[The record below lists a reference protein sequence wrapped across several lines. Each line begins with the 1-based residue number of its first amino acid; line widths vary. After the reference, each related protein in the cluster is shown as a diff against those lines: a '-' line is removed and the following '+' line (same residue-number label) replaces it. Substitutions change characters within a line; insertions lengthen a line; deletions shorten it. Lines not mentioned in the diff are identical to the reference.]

1 MNNNIAY
8 LTEHRVPT
16 ISEADTKCL
25 QAYHNFF
32 KDKQRELQEWLIK
45 ELINRPDFGD
55 FIRSQS
61 KEALESQNRHSQQ
74 LQYKAIFKNEWEDY
88 VLYQSQQGI
97 TFAQM
102 DVNFYSWYDVIRL
115 ARTWMIPRLI
125 KETKNEEDVLYVL
138 GGMNLFFDISM
149 SIIAESYLDEKQSI
163 IEIQKKEQEKINQKL
178 KQTLYSVEL
187 KNQELEQFAYIA
199 SHDLQEPL
207 RTASS
212 FIHLLRK
219 KYQGALDEKANLYL
233 TQISNSS
240 ERMIGLINGLLEYSR
255 LGHQKDTQTLDC
267 NEIISDL
274 LLDLEQVIRE
284 NNAGISVKDMPK
296 LEVYPTQFKLLFQ
309 NLITNAIKFRNKDI
323 DPSIQITAKE
333 KKDHWEFCVSDNG
346 IGINKEYFNKIFI
359 IFQRL
364 HTKKE
369 YGGAGIGLAHCKKIV
384 ELHQGKIWVESQ
396 LGKGSKFYF
405 TISKSIS
412 HEKAT

>member
-32 KDKQRELQEWLIK
+32 KDKQKELQEWLIK

-149 SIIAESYLDEKQSI
+149 SI
-163 IEIQKKEQEKINQKL
+163 
-178 KQTLYSVEL
+178 
-187 KNQELEQFAYIA
+187 
-199 SHDLQEPL
+199 
-207 RTASS
+207 
-212 FIHLLRK
+212 
-219 KYQGALDEKANLYL
+219 
-233 TQISNSS
+233 
-240 ERMIGLINGLLEYSR
+240 
-255 LGHQKDTQTLDC
+255 
-267 NEIISDL
+267 
-274 LLDLEQVIRE
+274 
-284 NNAGISVKDMPK
+284 
-296 LEVYPTQFKLLFQ
+296 
-309 NLITNAIKFRNKDI
+309 
-323 DPSIQITAKE
+323 
-333 KKDHWEFCVSDNG
+333 
-346 IGINKEYFNKIFI
+346 
-359 IFQRL
+359 
-364 HTKKE
+364 
-369 YGGAGIGLAHCKKIV
+369 
-384 ELHQGKIWVESQ
+384 
-396 LGKGSKFYF
+396 
-405 TISKSIS
+405 
-412 HEKAT
+412 